1 MRHFYPDKNSVRL
14 LQIII
19 SAIGFILFLTAK
31 HYIHSKETLL
41 ILGTIIVSLCICIMF
56 IYLPLYFSSLKYIV
70 TDTEIIRTGGVF
82 IKVHQ
87 SVLFSS
93 IQYVTVI
100 KTFLSGYTGLNFII
114 FFVFGGRFRLMFL
127 SRNDIDEILRLSGTV
142 YRKEK

>member
-1 MRHFYPDKNSVRL
+1 MRHFYPDKKSVRL

-31 HYIHSKETLL
+31 HYIHSKSTLL
-41 ILGTIIVSLCICIMF
+41 ILGTIIVSLCIFIMF

-127 SRNDIDEILRLSGTV
+127 SRNDTDEILRLSGTV

>member
-31 HYIHSKETLL
+31 HYIYSKSTLL
-41 ILGTIIVSLCICIMF
+41 ILGTIIVSLCIFIMF

-93 IQYVTVI
+93 IQYATVV

-127 SRNDIDEILRLSGTV
+127 SRNDTDEILRLSGTV

>member
-31 HYIHSKETLL
+31 HYIHSKSTLL
-41 ILGTIIVSLCICIMF
+41 ILGTIIVSLCTFIMF

-93 IQYVTVI
+93 IQYVTVV

>member
-1 MRHFYPDKNSVRL
+1 MRHFYPDKKSVRL

-31 HYIHSKETLL
+31 HYIHSKSTLL
-41 ILGTIIVSLCICIMF
+41 ILGTIIVSLCTFIMF

-93 IQYVTVI
+93 IQYVAVI
-100 KTFLSGYTGLNFII
+100 KTFLSRYTGLNFII

>member
-1 MRHFYPDKNSVRL
+1 MRHFYPDKKSVRL

-19 SAIGFILFLTAK
+19 SAIGFILYLTAK
-31 HYIHSKETLL
+31 HYIHSKSTLL

-93 IQYVTVI
+93 IQYVTVV

>member
-1 MRHFYPDKNSVRL
+1 MRHFYPDKKSVCL

-31 HYIHSKETLL
+31 HYIHSKSTLL
-41 ILGTIIVSLCICIMF
+41 ILGTIIVSLCTFIMF

>member
-1 MRHFYPDKNSVRL
+1 MRHFYPDKKSVRL

-19 SAIGFILFLTAK
+19 SAIGFILYLTAK
-31 HYIHSKETLL
+31 HYISSKETLL

-93 IQYVTVI
+93 IQYATVV

>member
-1 MRHFYPDKNSVRL
+1 MRHFYPDKKSVRL

-31 HYIHSKETLL
+31 HYIHSKSTLL
-41 ILGTIIVSLCICIMF
+41 ILGTIIVSLCTFIMF

-93 IQYVTVI
+93 IQYVAVI
-100 KTFLSGYTGLNFII
+100 KSFLSGYTGLNFII

-127 SRNDIDEILRLSGTV
+127 SRNDTDEILRLSGTV

>member
-31 HYIHSKETLL
+31 HYIHSKITLL
-41 ILGTIIVSLCICIMF
+41 ILGTIIVSLCTFIMF

-93 IQYVTVI
+93 IQYVAVI
-100 KTFLSGYTGLNFII
+100 KSFLSGYTCLNFII

-127 SRNDIDEILRLSGTV
+127 SRNDTDEILRLSGTV

>member
-1 MRHFYPDKNSVRL
+1 MRHFYPDKKCIRL
-14 LQIII
+14 IQIII
-19 SAIGFILFLTAK
+19 SAIGIILFFIVK
-31 HYIHSKETLL
+31 HYVQSKEVLF
-41 ILGTIIVSLCICIMF
+41 ISGTIIVSLCICIMF

-100 KTFLSGYTGLNFII
+100 KTFLSRYTGLNFII

-127 SRNDIDEILRLSGTV
+127 SRNDTDEILRLSGTV

>member
-1 MRHFYPDKNSVRL
+1 MRHFYPDKKSVRL

-31 HYIHSKETLL
+31 HYIHSKSTLL
-41 ILGTIIVSLCICIMF
+41 ILGTIIVSLCIFIMF

-100 KTFLSGYTGLNFII
+100 KTFLSGYTGFNFII

>member
-1 MRHFYPDKNSVRL
+1 MRHFYPDKKSVRL

-31 HYIHSKETLL
+31 HYIHSKSTLL
-41 ILGTIIVSLCICIMF
+41 ILGTIIVSLCTFIMF

-93 IQYVTVI
+93 IQYVAVI
-100 KTFLSGYTGLNFII
+100 KTFLSRYTGLNFII

-127 SRNDIDEILRLSGTV
+127 SRNDTDEILRLSGTV

>member
-31 HYIHSKETLL
+31 HYIHSKSTLL
-41 ILGTIIVSLCICIMF
+41 ILGTIIVSLCIFIMF

-100 KTFLSGYTGLNFII
+100 KTFLSGYTGFNFII

-127 SRNDIDEILRLSGTV
+127 SRNDTDEILRLSGTV

>member
-19 SAIGFILFLTAK
+19 STIGFILFLTAK
-31 HYIHSKETLL
+31 HYIHSKSTLL
-41 ILGTIIVSLCICIMF
+41 ILGTIIVSLCIFIMF

-70 TDTEIIRTGGVF
+70 TGTEIIRTGGVF

-93 IQYVTVI
+93 IQYVTVV

>member
-1 MRHFYPDKNSVRL
+1 MRHFYPDKKSVRL

-31 HYIHSKETLL
+31 HYIHSKSTLL
-41 ILGTIIVSLCICIMF
+41 ILGTIIVSLCTFIMF

-93 IQYVTVI
+93 IQYVTVV